1 VRDMDYG
8 HNGNMEKVW
17 GKFVEFYIAQ
27 EWSSYLIIVSQR
39 SQILW
44 ILIFAW
50 SLWLKLAHIS
60 MCRAVIYN
68 TGYQLLQQLQ

>member
-39 SQILW
+39 SQIL
-44 ILIFAW
+44 
-50 SLWLKLAHIS
+50 
-60 MCRAVIYN
+60 
-68 TGYQLLQQLQ
+68 